1 MTCPS
6 IFRVLAFLAAL
17 LLSLGSAIAQ
27 TQPAN
32 SPTPAPV
39 SVDDLQKLVN
49 TLQDDKARA
58 QLVTEL
64 QGLIAA
70 QRGAE
75 QKQAAENPATLLTD
89 LSQQLDSISSEIL
102 DATAVVVDAPRLI
115 GWLDEQASDAHAR
128 ARWLGI
134 GLKLGIVFGAAML
147 GEWIV
152 RRLFRRPGAHLAS
165 RTSDALAVRFLIM
178 LLQFVVE
185 ALPVL
190 AFVGVAYFVLPLVQ
204 ARFTSGHV
212 AEVIIDATLT
222 ARLILAAARVLL
234 LSSSAATLYPLG
246 DETRNYLYIWV
257 RRFTGWAVY
266 GFALAAATWWLGIPG
281 AFYVLLLR
289 GTLIVLAV
297 LAVIFVLQ
305 NRVAVADILR
315 GKPHATGDG
324 AAADRGWHRLR
335 QRLADT
341 WHVLAIIYIVATFGT
356 YVLDIQ
362 GGFVFVFRATLLSI
376 VVVVAAGLIVRSV
389 RRLSQRGFAISA
401 DLKTRFPT
409 LEMRAN
415 RYLPVLTLAVA
426 VIVYFFAALTLLQAW
441 GIAAFA
447 WFDTNFGRRV
457 TGGLVSIVTVL
468 VVALVLWELF
478 GSAIERYLNGIG
490 ADGRPIARSARVRTL
505 LPLLR
510 TTMLIVLVTIVGFI
524 VLSELGVDI
533 APLLAGAGVVG
544 LAIGFGSQA
553 LVKDVITGL
562 FILLEDTMAV
572 GEVVD
577 VGGGH
582 TGMVEAI
589 SIRTIKLRDQ
599 SGTVHTVPFSSVST
613 VRNMTRDYSYYV
625 ADVGVLFHED
635 PDHVIDVLR
644 HVADEMREDPS
655 WAPFLPEPLDVIGV
669 DKFTDSAM
677 VIRVRLKTG
686 PLKQWPVGREF
697 NRRMKKAFDTEGI
710 EMPSANQTHYLE
722 HHDPPAQAPSVR
734 SA

>member
-457 TGGLVSIVTVL
+457 TGGLVSIV
-468 VVALVLWELF
+468 
-478 GSAIERYLNGIG
+478 
-490 ADGRPIARSARVRTL
+490 
-505 LPLLR
+505 
-510 TTMLIVLVTIVGFI
+510 LVTIVGFI

-613 VRNMTRDYSYYV
+613 VDR
-625 ADVGVLFHED
+625 
-635 PDHVIDVLR
+635 
-644 HVADEMREDPS
+644 
-655 WAPFLPEPLDVIGV
+655 
-669 DKFTDSAM
+669 
-677 VIRVRLKTG
+677 
-686 PLKQWPVGREF
+686 
-697 NRRMKKAFDTEGI
+697 
-710 EMPSANQTHYLE
+710 
-722 HHDPPAQAPSVR
+722 
-734 SA
+734 